1 MNHAIRLG
9 KIIGIEIR
17 IHYTWFIVF
26 FLVVWS
32 LAGHYFPHQFPE
44 WGWVTNWT
52 LGIVATILLFASV
65 LFHELSHSYI
75 GRRNNVV
82 IKRITLFVFGGVA
95 EMASQPQKPS
105 AEFKMA
111 IAGPISSLFLAGIFW
126 VVTQFPLGVYV
137 GTVSYYLFFING
149 ILALF
154 NLLPAFPLDGGR
166 ILRSAL
172 WAKFHDIRKATMWA
186 VRISKFLALLLIFWG
201 LAGIFFGN
209 LVGGLWIAFIGWFII
224 QAAEAS
230 YKQLVLKGVLSGVLI
245 SDIMDT
251 EVSCASPGISIQKI
265 ADDFFLQYKQGGFP
279 ICDKETLLG
288 MVTLEDVKK
297 IPKEK
302 WPRVKV
308 KEIMTKAKDLQTVSP
323 KENAFDALMKMTK
336 RNVGRL
342 PVIKDGKFLGL
353 VTRNSIIFTISF
365 KE

>member
-1 MNHAIRLG
+1 MNGAIRIG

-32 LAGHYFPHQFPE
+32 LAGYYFPHQFPE

-52 LGIVATILLFASV
+52 LGIIATILLFASV

-95 EMASQPQKPS
+95 EMEEGPQKPS

-111 IAGPISSLFLAGIFW
+111 VAGPISSLFLAGIFW
-126 VVTQFPLGVYV
+126 IITQFPLGVYV

-149 ILALF
+149 ILAIF

-186 VRISKFLALLLIFWG
+186 VSVSKFLALLLIFWG

-209 LVGGLWIAFIGWFII
+209 LIGGLWIAFIGWFII

-230 YKQLVLKGVLSGVLI
+230 YKQLVLKGILSKVI
-245 SDIMDT
+245 VSDIMET
-251 EVSCASPGISIQKI
+251 EVPCVDPGISIQKI
-265 ADDFFLQYKQGGFP
+265 ANDFFLQYKQGGFP
-279 ICDKETLLG
+279 VCDKETLLG

-297 IPKEK
+297 IPKES

-308 KEIMTKAKDLQTVSP
+308 KEIMTKAKDLETVSP
-323 KENAFDALMKMTK
+323 QDNAFDALMKMTK
-336 RNVGRL
+336 RKVGRL

-365 KE
+365 KG